1 MQVWKLSPSD
11 LTFLWDE
18 CRRCFYLKVVSKF
31 NRPRVPFPG
40 IFGKIDRLMNA
51 YFMGKPSSAISPD
64 LPDGEIAY
72 GEKWVHSTDI
82 RLPNHEHA
90 CYIRGRF
97 DTAIRFNDGDYA
109 VIDFKT
115 TQPAPHHVEFYG
127 RQLHAYAYALENPAP
142 NGLALSPITHL
153 GLLSVTPSDLQR
165 FDDGR
170 IAYLGDPLWTEVP
183 KDMNR
188 FLRFIDGVLSV
199 LELPEPPDANPQCG
213 FCDYRQRT
221 RMTEW

>member
-1 MQVWKLSPSD
+1 MRVWKLSPSD

-18 CRRCFYLKVVSKF
+18 CKRCFYLKIVSKF
-31 NRPRVPFPG
+31 NRPRAPFPS

-72 GEKWVHSTDI
+72 GEKWVRSAEI
-82 RLPNHEHA
+82 KLPNHEHA
-90 CYIRGRF
+90 CYILGRF
-97 DTAIRFNDGDYA
+97 DTAIRFNDGSYA

-142 NGLALSPITHL
+142 KGLALSPITHL
-153 GLLSVTPSDLQR
+153 GLLSVTPSNLQR

-170 IAYLGDPLWTEVP
+170 IAYVGDPLWTEVP
-183 KDMNR
+183 KDMDR
-188 FLRFIDGVLSV
+188 FLRFIDGILSV